1 MNKPLRVCSA
11 HWSYFY
17 GRRRFLGTVLGCA
30 AWAVLATASVSACT
44 SGSPSTT
51 PPSFSPGGTRPATPA
66 ISASGRP
73 TVTTSSSAPGT
84 SAPGTSAPGTSAPGT
99 TAPGTSAPGTTAPGT
114 TAPGTTAPGITAPS
128 ATAPSPSPSPPPSPS
143 ASSFPTAPP
152 GAGGGGTAGFQD
164 VLLFCLGVLAILAG
178 AGSIA
183 YRRKVMRDR

>member
-84 SAPGTSAPGTSAPGT
+84 SAPGT
-99 TAPGTSAPGTTAPGT
+99 TAPGTS
-114 TAPGTTAPGITAPS
+114 APGTTAPGITAPS